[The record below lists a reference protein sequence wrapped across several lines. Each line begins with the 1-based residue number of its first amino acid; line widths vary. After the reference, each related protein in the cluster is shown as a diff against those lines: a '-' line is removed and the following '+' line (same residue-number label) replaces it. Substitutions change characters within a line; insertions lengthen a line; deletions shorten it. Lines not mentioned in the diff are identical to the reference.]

1 MQKLITDHLQLT
13 TMNNTNW
20 NFPTTI
26 WFGNG
31 RINELVK
38 ACEQLG
44 IKKPLFIT
52 DEGLVDL
59 DIVITTTELLKS
71 QGVDFNVYSN
81 VQGNPTGSNVMKGVA
96 LFNQSKHDGVI
107 AFGGGSALDAAKAIA
122 FMSGQTHS
130 LWDFEDIG
138 DNWTQANEKG
148 IAPIIAI
155 PTTAGTG
162 SEVGRAAVIL
172 DEDQPSKKII
182 FHPKMLPSII
192 ISDPE
197 LTVGLPPNITAWT
210 GIDALVHAM
219 EAYCAPGYHPMADGI
234 AIEAIR
240 MITKYLPVAFSNGN
254 NLEARGQMLTAS
266 SMAAVAFQ
274 KGLGSIHSVAHQLGA
289 LYNIQHG
296 LANSILLPYGLKQN
310 ATAIK
315 EKMTHLSTV
324 LGFENP
330 GSIAFIN
337 YVLELRQQLDIPN
350 SLKKVDITDKDAVKI
365 GEMAFNDPSTPTN
378 AKPVNAQ
385 DLQDLFMAAL
395 EGNLDLL

>member
-1 MQKLITDHLQLT
+1 MPQ
-13 TMNNTNW
+13 NTNW

-31 RINELVK
+31 RINEIAK
-38 ACEQLG
+38 GCDQLEM
-44 IKKPLFIT
+44 KHPLFVT
-52 DEGLVDL
+52 DEDLINL
-59 DIVITTTELLKS
+59 DIVSNTLERIKS
-71 QGVDFNVYSN
+71 SGIPFNVYSN
-81 VQGNPTGSNVMKGVA
+81 VQGNPTGSNVTEGVS
-96 LFNQSKHDGVI
+96 FYNENNHDGVI
-107 AFGGGSALDAAKAIA
+107 AFGGGSALDAAKSIA
-122 FMSGQTHS
+122 FMSGQMRS

-138 DNWTQANEKG
+138 DNWTHAIVNG
-148 IAPIIAI
+148 IAPIIAV

-172 DEDQPSKKII
+172 DEEQRSKKII

-192 ISDPE
+192 LEDPE
-197 LTVGLPPNITAWT
+197 LTLGLPPKLTAWT

-240 MITKYLPVAFSNGN
+240 MILKNLPIAFSEGTNI
-254 NLEARGQMLTAS
+254 EARGQMLTAS

-310 ATAIK
+310 SSAIE
-315 EKMTHLSTV
+315 EKMIHLSIV
-324 LGFENP
+324 LGLEKP
-330 GSIAFIN
+330 GTGSIIKK
-337 YVLELRQQLDIPN
+337 VLELRKQFNIPN
-350 SLKKVDITDKDAVKI
+350 SLKEVGINDNHAEDIGK
-365 GEMAFNDPSTPTN
+365 MAFNDPSTPTN
-378 AKPVNAQ
+378 AKPVNAS
-385 DLQDLFMAAL
+385 DLQKLFKAAL
-395 EGNLDLL
+395 EGNLELL

>member
-1 MQKLITDHLQLT
+1 MPQ
-13 TMNNTNW
+13 NTNW

-31 RINELVK
+31 RINEVEK
-38 ACEQLG
+38 ACDQL
-44 IKKPLFIT
+44 KMRHPLFVT
-52 DEGLVDL
+52 DEDLIDL
-59 DIVITTTELLKS
+59 DIVTNTLEIIKS
-71 QGVDFNVYSN
+71 SGISFNVYNN
-81 VQGNPTGSNVMKGVA
+81 VQGNPTGSNVTEGVSYYKE
-96 LFNQSKHDGVI
+96 NNHDGVV
-107 AFGGGSALDAAKAIA
+107 AFGGGSALDAAKSIA
-122 FMSGQTHS
+122 FMSGQTRS
-130 LWDFEDIG
+130 LWEFEDIG
-138 DNWTQANEKG
+138 SNWTEANVDG

-172 DEDQPSKKII
+172 DEEQRSKKII

-192 ISDPE
+192 LEDPG
-197 LTVGLPPNITAWT
+197 LTLGLPPNLTAWT
-210 GIDALVHAM
+210 GIDALVHAL

-240 MITKYLPVAFSNGN
+240 MILKSLPIAFSEGT

-310 ATAIK
+310 SSAIE
-315 EKMTHLSTV
+315 EKMIHLSIV
-324 LGFENP
+324 LGLDKP
-330 GSIAFIN
+330 GTEAIIN
-337 YVLELRQQLDIPN
+337 KVLELRKQFNIPN
-350 SLKKVDITDKDAVKI
+350 SLKEVGINDNQSEDIGK
-365 GEMAFNDPSTPTN
+365 MAFNDPSTPTN
-378 AKPVNAQ
+378 AKPVNAS
-385 DLQDLFMAAL
+385 DLQKLFEAAL
-395 EGNLDLL
+395 EGNLELL